1 MRDWLLL
8 LLRLATGAGL
18 AIYIGH
24 DLVFDEAFR
33 EGAAARLKD
42 AGIPASVLL
51 ASLQGI
57 ITFFAALFLAAGFFT
72 RQSAL
77 LLFLALAAST
87 ALALHSFGAEAGELF
102 LFDRQN
108 GPAAG
113 WYLAATLAL
122 VVLGPGHIS
131 FDTGRR
137 AARDRD
143 RE

>member
-24 DLVFDEAFR
+24 DLVFDEAYR
-33 EGAAARLKD
+33 EDAAARLKE

-51 ASLQGI
+51 ASMQGI

-87 ALALHSFGAEAGELF
+87 ALAIHTVDAQPGELF
-102 LFDRQN
+102 LFDREN
-108 GPAAG
+108 GPAVG
-113 WYLAATLAL
+113 WYLVSTLAL
-122 VVLGPGHIS
+122 TLMGAGNIS
-131 FDTGRR
+131 FDAGRR
-137 AARDRD
+137 AARDKK
-143 RE
+143 

>member
-24 DLVFDEAFR
+24 DLVFDEAYR
-33 EGAAARLKD
+33 EDAAARLKE

-87 ALALHSFGAEAGELF
+87 ALAIHSFDAQPGELF
-102 LFDRQN
+102 LFDRET

-113 WYLAATLAL
+113 WYLVSTLAL
-122 VVLGPGHIS
+122 TLMGAGNIS
-131 FDTGRR
+131 FDAGRR
-137 AARDRD
+137 AARDK
-143 RE
+143 E